1 MSYAFKIDSACTLD
15 SEEFVE
21 TKDAI
26 ACMAAELDSE
36 FLQIAV
42 KVEAAEYHRD
52 GPIVAKVHGGG
63 AYAELDAEEYDVD
76 VTDFPFVPHRFT
88 VQVDSY
94 VDRDEYS
101 NWKVTGEVV
110 LFLECLE
117 WKRVEEHHD
126 DARRMIATYSVLQS
140 GIDNLSVDTVS

>member
-1 MSYAFKIDSACTLD
+1 MSYSFKIDSSCTID
-15 SEEFVE
+15 SEEFEE

-26 ACMAAELDSE
+26 DCMAAELDSE
-36 FLQIAV
+36 FLDIAV
-42 KVEAAEYHRD
+42 KVEEPEYHRD

-76 VTDFPFVPHRFT
+76 VTDFPFVPHRFP

-101 NWKVTGEVV
+101 NWKVTGKIV

-117 WKRVEEHHD
+117 WKSIKEHGD
-126 DARRMIATYSVLQS
+126 DRRMIATYSVLQS
-140 GIDNLSVDTVS
+140 GIDNLSVDSVS